1 MHRALTC
8 VKKKRQTGKEVVH
21 YLTGDTLKI
30 GVARQRWRTRAHCSM
45 LHRITHCC
53 GGTWVGDHTGIPTVV
68 AVACTVV
75 GAIFIS
81 YTLWFKFWQSGS
93 GARSRRFM
101 ALDIGV
107 ASITWLANTHWCMD
121 CHYTFCIYA
130 TYLPV
135 EARVKA
141 LFINTGKVIVTVIVY
156 KAFWLRCGL
165 RTWCR
170 WLWKTARNKWVT
182 NISRRAVA
190 LRTMVLTSA
199 HSHGCTR
206 VADKT
211 DFSTHIGNTHLCCE
225 TIFVYS
231 AFRYFSNR
239 CWKGAYCFMHLCIA
253 IRILITWEETAH
265 LHT

>member
-8 VKKKRQTGKEVVH
+8 VKKKRQTGKDAVH

-30 GVARQRWRTRAHCSM
+30 GVARQRWRTRAHCLM

-53 GGTWVGDHTGIPTVV
+53 WGTWVGDHTRIPTVL
-68 AVACTVV
+68 AVACTVI
-75 GAIFIS
+75 GTLFIS
-81 YTLWFKFWQSGS
+81 CTLRFKVWQSCS
-93 GARSRRFM
+93 GAGSRWFTTLHIR
-101 ALDIGV
+101 V
-107 ASITWLANTHWCMD
+107 ACITWLANAHWCMD
-121 CHYTFCIYA
+121 CHYTFCICA

-135 EARVKA
+135 EARVEA
-141 LFINTGKVIVTVIVY
+141 LFIDTGEVIGTVIVY

-170 WLWKTARNKWVT
+170 LLWKTARNKRIT
-182 NISRRAVA
+182 NISRRAVT
-190 LRTMVLTSA
+190 LGTMVLTTA

-206 VADKT
+206 VTHYT
-211 DFSTHIGNTHLCCE
+211 DFSTHIGNAHLCYE

-231 AFRYFSNR
+231 AFRHFSNR

-253 IRILITWEETAH
+253 IRILVTWGETAR
-265 LHT
+265 LYT